1 MKAISIQKYGDPSG
15 MKVIDA
21 PEPVAA
27 PGQLLI
33 AVEAI
38 GVGGVDAVIR
48 RGTIGSIGFPEGLV
62 PGSEVAGRVIAA
74 GDPADKGWIG
84 RTVWA
89 FTGLGGGYAEQAV
102 AGLDDVTP
110 LPEGLSPVDAV
121 TIGSSGPVAHFGL
134 AHAHFAQGESVL
146 VRGAAGSIGILA
158 VQMAALGGAR
168 EIAVTTS
175 SPERGQRLRELGAT
189 VVLDRAGY
197 VEQTDRD
204 GHDSA
209 REGHDSARDGREAVR
224 DGQDSARNGHEAARG
239 AQESERFGS
248 EGSRAADGFDVI
260 VDLVGGDGMPVFLE
274 RLADNGRMV
283 SLGVV
288 GGYPPA
294 DFGSALL
301 RSFRRSLSYGT
312 LSLDTVPVEARNRI
326 RERNLAAAAR
336 GELRAV
342 VHDVLPLPEASDAH
356 RRMDAGEVFGR
367 IVLTV

>member
-1 MKAISIQKYGDPSG
+1 MKAISIQTYGDPSG

-21 PEPVAA
+21 PEPEPA

-33 AVEAI
+33 AIEAI

-48 RGTIGSIGFPEGLV
+48 RGTIGSLGFPEGLV
-62 PGSEVAGRVIAA
+62 PGSEVAGRVIAS
-74 GDPADKGWIG
+74 GDPAGESWVG

-89 FTGLGGGYAEQAV
+89 FTGIGGGYAERAV

-110 LPEGLSPVDAV
+110 LPDGLTPVDAV

-134 AHAHFAQGESVL
+134 AHARFARGESVL

-168 EIAVTTS
+168 QIAVTTS
-175 SPERGQRLRELGAT
+175 SPDRGKRLRELGAT
-189 VVLDRAGY
+189 VVLDRAG
-197 VEQTDRD
+197 
-204 GHDSA
+204 
-209 REGHDSARDGREAVR
+209 EGDVT
-224 DGQDSARNGHEAARG
+224 
-239 AQESERFGS
+239 
-248 EGSRAADGFDVI
+248 DGFDV
-260 VDLVGGDGMPVFLE
+260 VLDLVGGAGMPSFLE

-288 GGYPPA
+288 GGFPPA

-312 LSLDTVPVEARNRI
+312 LSLDTVPVDQRNRV
-326 RERNLAAAAR
+326 RAENLAATAH
-336 GELRAV
+336 GTLKAV
-342 VHDVLPLPEASDAH
+342 VHDVLTLDEAADAH

-367 IVLTV
+367 IVLTVG

>member
-1 MKAISIQKYGDPSG
+1 MKAISIQTYGDPSG

-21 PEPVAA
+21 PEPEPA

-33 AVEAI
+33 ATEAI

-48 RGTIGSIGFPEGLV
+48 RGTIGSLGFPEGLV

-74 GDPADKGWIG
+74 GDPADESWVG

-89 FTGLGGGYAEQAV
+89 FTGIGGGYAERAV

-110 LPEGLSPVDAV
+110 LPEGLTPVDAV

-134 AHAHFAQGESVL
+134 AHAHFARGESVL

-158 VQMAALGGAR
+158 VQLAALGGAGQ
-168 EIAVTTS
+168 IAVTTS
-175 SPERGQRLRELGAT
+175 SPDRGKRLRELGAT
-189 VVLDRAGY
+189 VVLDRAG
-197 VEQTDRD
+197 
-204 GHDSA
+204 
-209 REGHDSARDGREAVR
+209 EGEVT
-224 DGQDSARNGHEAARG
+224 
-239 AQESERFGS
+239 
-248 EGSRAADGFDVI
+248 DGFDV
-260 VDLVGGDGMPVFLE
+260 VLDLVGGAGMPSFLE

-288 GGYPPA
+288 GGFPPA

-312 LSLDTVPVEARNRI
+312 LSLDTVPVEQRNRV
-326 RERNLAAAAR
+326 RAENLAATAH
-336 GELRAV
+336 GTLKAV
-342 VHDVLPLPEASDAH
+342 VHDVLTLDEAADAH

-367 IVLTV
+367 IVLTVG